1 MKKEL
6 SIVVPTYNEKEN
18 INVLIPRILSV
29 IENNNIDGEIIIVE
43 DQSNDGSDELLMRL
57 EHEIPILRVIFRKP
71 PNSLAKAW
79 MDGFSAASK
88 NTIVCIDADLCHNPE
103 YFPAMLDKIGE
114 YDIVIGSRY
123 LNNRIRM
130 MEDKSFFAVYLS
142 ILGQF
147 INRYVIGFNESDTSH
162 SFRMFKKKIFDDI
175 KDNLR
180 NEGNIFLIEFLFFA
194 KNNGAKVTEIPI
206 EYGKRIYGSTKLKIS
221 REGLRY
227 LYFIFKLFFKTRFL
241 K

>member
-18 INVLIPRILSV
+18 IKILIPKLLNV

-43 DQSNDGSDELLMRL
+43 DQSSDGSDDLLKQL
-57 EHEIPILRVIFRKP
+57 EDEISILRVIFRKP

-88 NTIVCIDADLCHNPE
+88 CTIVCIDADLCHNPE
-103 YFPAMLDKIGE
+103 YFPVMLKYIGE

-123 LNNRIRM
+123 LHNRLSM
-130 MEDKSFFAVYLS
+130 MEDKSILAVYLS
-142 ILGQF
+142 ILGQY
-147 INRYVIGFNESDTSH
+147 ITRLATGFTESDISH
-162 SFRMFKKKIFDDI
+162 SFRMFKKDIFDSI
-175 KDNLR
+175 KNNLKH
-180 NEGNIFLIEFLFFA
+180 EGNIFLIEFLFYA
-194 KNNGAKVTEIPI
+194 KNNGAKVIEIPI

-221 REGLRY
+221 REGFRY
-227 LYFIFKLFFKTRFL
+227 LYFIFKLFIKTRIL
-241 K
+241 T